1 MNNHARHTRMTEL
14 EVQNERLRAEIAL
27 LSDEVARYRTFVE
40 GTDDLIIQVDATGAF
55 RYVNPS
61 AERVFGYT
69 PAQCIG
75 MSAFDLIHPDDRLRT
90 QYAFQT
96 WLQNHEQSATFENR
110 LIHRDGR
117 AFHMLWTINLHY
129 DDQGQLQVA
138 NAICRDITAYKQQIE
153 QLLQSETLLHSI
165 ADNVPAALFMK
176 DLEGR
181 FVLVNQFAAATLNSD
196 PARLIG
202 IREADL
208 FRPALAEAITRKD
221 QEVIKNA
228 RPLPAEYRIPL
239 SDGEHTFS
247 SVRFPIRDA
256 QGAIYATGGIA
267 LDITERKHADEQ
279 LRLFQDILQT
289 TPLAVAIAPITTAL
303 HSYINP
309 AYCQL
314 IGYTAEE
321 FIGMPVTQVFADEPE
336 YIRSLFAQ
344 CIEQGTWQGELTYR
358 RKDGT
363 TFPAYLTANVLY
375 DVSGAPNAIVGFVQD
390 LTLRKQQEE
399 ALRIFRDIVHNTPVA
414 ISNAPVTTG
423 LLSYVNPAYCRLL
436 GYREEE
442 LIHQP
447 LSFVFAE
454 DPEYINSAFMQ
465 CIREGF
471 WQGEIRYRYRDG
483 TAIPTYL
490 TANILYD
497 ENGVPDVA
505 AGFVQ
510 DLRPQKAQDA
520 RLHLFQLLVEN
531 APDGIAITDSSLH
544 ITYANPAFETM
555 FDYQPTV
562 VGRSLEQLIIP
573 EDRPMISTF
582 VQRVQTEGA
591 VRDQM
596 RYQRANGQVFTAQFS
611 GLVIRDDAGN
621 VLGFASINRDIT
633 ELLRAEQERQLLQ
646 EQVITAQQAA
656 LRELSTPLMP
666 IAEGVVVMP
675 IIGAI
680 DTARA
685 RQIMETLL
693 EGINAHNAEIAI
705 LDITGV
711 RVVDTQVAAA
721 LLRAAQAA
729 RLLGA
734 QVVIS
739 GISAEV
745 AQTLVHIGADL
756 HEMVAKQ
763 SLQQSIA
770 YALAQRRL
778 MD

>member
-1 MNNHARHTRMTEL
+1 MNNHARHPRTTEL
-14 EVQNERLRAEIAL
+14 EVENERLRAEVSV
-27 LSDEVARYRTFVE
+27 LSQEATHYRTFVE
-40 GTDDLIIQVDATGAF
+40 RTDDLIIQVDATGAF
-55 RYVNPS
+55 MYVNPS

-75 MSAFDLIHPDDRLRT
+75 MSVFDLVHPDDRLQT
-90 QYAFQT
+90 EQAFQT
-96 WLQNHEQSATFENR
+96 WLQNRDQSAILENR
-110 LIHRDGR
+110 LIHHDGR
-117 AFHMLWTINLHY
+117 TYHMLWTINLDY
-129 DDQGQLQVA
+129 DDQGHLQRA
-138 NAICRDITAYKQQIE
+138 NAICRDITAYKHQIE
-153 QLLQSETLLHSI
+153 QLLQSEALLHGI
-165 ADNVPAALFMK
+165 VDNVPAALFVK

-181 FVLVNQFAAATLNSD
+181 FLLVNQFAAATLNTD
-196 PARLIG
+196 PAHLIG

-208 FRPALAEAITRKD
+208 FRPALAEAIGKKD
-221 QEVIKNA
+221 QQVIRNA
-228 RPLPAEYRIPL
+228 MPLASEYRIPM
-239 SDGEHTFS
+239 SDGEHSFS
-247 SVRFPIRDA
+247 SVRFPIRNA
-256 QGAIYATGGIA
+256 QGIIYATGGIA
-267 LDITERKHADEQ
+267 IDITERKQVEQQ
-279 LRLFQDILQT
+279 LRLFQDTLHT
-289 TPLAVAIAPITTAL
+289 TPLAVAMAPVTTAL

-314 IGYTAEE
+314 IGYTPEE

-336 YIRSLFAQ
+336 YIMSLFTQ
-344 CIEQGTWQGELTYR
+344 CIAQGTWQGELPYR

-375 DVSGAPNAIVGFVQD
+375 DASGAPHTIVGFVQD
-390 LTLRKQQEE
+390 LTLQKQQEA

-471 WQGEIRYRYRDG
+471 WQGEIRYRHQDG
-483 TAIPTYL
+483 TVIPTYL

-497 ENGVPDVA
+497 ENGTPDGA

-510 DLRPQKAQDA
+510 DLRPQKAQEA
-520 RLHLFQLLVEN
+520 RLRLFQLLVES
-531 APDGIAITDSSLH
+531 APDGIALTDSSLH
-544 ITYANPAFETM
+544 ITYANPAFEAM

-562 VGRSLEQLIIP
+562 VGRLLEQLVAP
-573 EDRPMISTF
+573 EDRPEIATF
-582 VQRVQTEGA
+582 ARRTQAEGA
-591 VRDQM
+591 VRGQV
-596 RYQRANGQVFTAQFS
+596 RYQRASGQVFTAQFS
-611 GLVIRDDAGN
+611 GLVIRDDTGN

-633 ELLRAEQERQLLQ
+633 ELLQAEQERQLLQ
-646 EQVITAQQAA
+646 EQVIAAQQAA

-675 IIGAI
+675 IIGTI
-680 DTARA
+680 DSTRA
-685 RQIMETLL
+685 QQIMEVLL

-711 RVVDTQVAAA
+711 RVVDIQVAAA

-734 QVVIS
+734 QVVLS

-756 HEMVAKQ
+756 REIVAKQ

-770 YALAQRRL
+770 YALNQRR
-778 MD
+778 